1 MAEQLT
7 LNQRAL
13 GAPEASAASGGCS
26 EPERAGQRRRAM
38 RARGNARCQRD
49 TPQPDESLEA
59 HQIKKPPNLG
69 GFFCFVL
76 LPPRETDRFPWGGF
90 AVRAARSGSARRDSR
105 PNRPSTGR
113 SVLTAS
119 SGSAPGSRRT
129 DDGRRGRLFCLVLL
143 PPRETDRFPWGGFAV
158 RAARSGSARRD
169 SRPDRPSTGRSV
181 LTASSGSAPGPR
193 RLDDGRRRVAF
204 LFGAFP
210 MGGELLR
217 LFRLLP
223 SGAFFCK
230 MEPDEPFSR
239 EDETI

>member
-1 MAEQLT
+1 M
-7 LNQRAL
+7 
-13 GAPEASAASGGCS
+13 
-26 EPERAGQRRRAM
+26 
-38 RARGNARCQRD
+38 
-49 TPQPDESLEA
+49 
-59 HQIKKPPNLG
+59 
-69 GFFCFVL
+69 VL
-76 LPPRETDRFPWGGF
+76 LPPGETI
-90 AVRAARSGSARRDSR
+90 
-105 PNRPSTGR
+105 
-113 SVLTAS
+113 
-119 SGSAPGSRRT
+119 
-129 DDGRRGRLFCLVLL
+129 
-143 PPRETDRFPWGGFAV
+143 RFPWGGFAV

-193 RLDDGRRRVAF
+193 WMDGGRQWVAFCLVLLPPGETIRFPWGGFTVRAARSGSARRDSRPNRPSTGRSVLTASSGSAPGSRRTDDGRRRAAF
-204 LFGAFP
+204 LFGAFS